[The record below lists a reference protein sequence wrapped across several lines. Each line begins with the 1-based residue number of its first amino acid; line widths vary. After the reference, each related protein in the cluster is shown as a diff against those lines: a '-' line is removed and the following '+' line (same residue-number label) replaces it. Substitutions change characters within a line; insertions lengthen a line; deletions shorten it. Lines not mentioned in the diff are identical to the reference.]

1 MFDLFRALLRGVNW
15 IYSQLYFWLRK
26 IWEWP
31 MFLLSFF
38 IILLQQALRW
48 IADTIWSLFSSAFV
62 GFLSNLGFET
72 PSGFAV
78 TELTGWFVD
87 LFAFDVLGR
96 MVVNYLLILVSAR
109 VVLYVCFVVKQ
120 LTRIIP

>member
-1 MFDLFRALLRGVNW
+1 
-15 IYSQLYFWLRK
+15 
-26 IWEWP
+26 

-48 IADTIWSLFSSAFV
+48 IVDIVWDGLSRIFV
-62 GFLSNLGFET
+62 NFLVDLGFET

-87 LFAFDVLGR
+87 LFAFDTLGR
-96 MVVNYLLILVSAR
+96 MIVNYLLMLVSAR
-109 VVLYVCFVVKQ
+109 FVLYLCFVIKQ
-120 LTRIIP
+120 VTRIIP